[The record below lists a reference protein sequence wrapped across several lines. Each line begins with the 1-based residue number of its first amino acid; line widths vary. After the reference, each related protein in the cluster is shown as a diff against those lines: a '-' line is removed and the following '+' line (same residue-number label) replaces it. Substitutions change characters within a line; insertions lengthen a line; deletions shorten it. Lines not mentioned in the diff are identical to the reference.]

1 LLYRIS
7 GLGRAFYSDSTRQ
20 TLTGDGM
27 GTPIYMAPEQY
38 DHAKHA
44 DERSD
49 IYSLGVMLLELYQG
63 RLRAG
68 SFDFNGV
75 PREIEVLVRR
85 CVNLDPARRFGSLAD
100 LKTACHSIY
109 ETLNLADQREQ
120 LKSAIARLTS
130 LEEVSED
137 RRATP
142 AISLV
147 RITPWYSCATICPPK
162 SRMRLPSWLKTAPL
176 KGRFQHA

>member
-7 GLGRAFYSDSTRQ
+7 RLGRAFYSDSTRQ

-38 DHAKHA
+38 DHAKDA

-75 PREIEVLVRR
+75 PREIDVLVRR

-109 ETLNLADQREQ
+109 ETLNSVDQREQ

-142 AISLV
+142 
-147 RITPWYSCATICPPK
+147 RTK
-162 SRMRLPSWLKTAPL
+162 SKILW
-176 KGRFQHA
+176 

>member
-1 LLYRIS
+1 MRGFMSCRYTEVRLWTNFQILLATKR
-7 GLGRAFYSDSTRQ
+7 GLAGF
-20 TLTGDGM
+20 TLSILDA
-27 GTPIYMAPEQY
+27 IE
-38 DHAKHA
+38 HAHTQGA
-44 DERSD
+44 IHRD
-49 IYSLGVMLLELYQG
+49 VMLLELYQG

-75 PREIEVLVRR
+75 PREIDVLVRR

-109 ETLNLADQREQ
+109 ETLNSADQREQ